1 MSESQADSARAY
13 VKSPRV
19 KAQEIESR
27 YYGNV
32 DDVIDAINEQEK
44 RNFTLGVVLLIVAI
58 CTWITGLE
66 LVNSVLK
73 GEEFQKPIFL
83 AVLTGSCFTLNFVPN
98 MISLIKSF
106 FRSSTHSN
114 VTSSPMLSSSDLE
127 IDSQAVM
134 KFSTM
139 SARPEVHHEGPEMLS
154 QSEVFLLAFQVACIY
169 LCYNVMVLSSLK
181 YTSASNQTILGS
193 TTTFFTLC
201 LGTLLKVD
209 RFSMKKVIC
218 VVSSLIGVILINI
231 GSEDLSGGPS
241 AKSSSKSPVFGNF
254 LALIGAFFYALY
266 LLTMKLKCGT
276 GSKTTNERELFGWV
290 GVITLAVGIPLLIVV
305 HMLGIEE
312 FQLPLDSSVLVM
324 VLINAVF
331 SVTSDYVTI
340 LAMLLTSPLVT
351 SLALTSSIP
360 ITIFVD
366 FIILDYEGE
375 SSTSR
380 LLLYGFGVVSIM
392 LSVILI
398 NINISSEN
406 ELIEEV
412 IEETL
417 EGAMQCDEV
426 LSPILSPY
434 LSSSSAHNMS
444 RRDIGLHT
452 PLSPKFSNWRKRPAA
467 PLARLSSEDSRFTL
481 NARAS
486 HETEESPL
494 RNQHHS
500 KSLYK
505 NDRSNASESSVHEA
519 SPGLYLSGGAN
530 HKFSLEHMSQS
541 RGAL

>member
-1 MSESQADSARAY
+1 
-13 VKSPRV
+13 
-19 KAQEIESR
+19 
-27 YYGNV
+27 
-32 DDVIDAINEQEK
+32 
-44 RNFTLGVVLLIVAI
+44 
-58 CTWITGLE
+58 
-66 LVNSVLK
+66 
-73 GEEFQKPIFL
+73 
-83 AVLTGSCFTLNFVPN
+83 
-98 MISLIKSF
+98 
-106 FRSSTHSN
+106 
-114 VTSSPMLSSSDLE
+114 
-127 IDSQAVM
+127 
-134 KFSTM
+134 
-139 SARPEVHHEGPEMLS
+139 
-154 QSEVFLLAFQVACIY
+154 
-169 LCYNVMVLSSLK
+169 
-181 YTSASNQTILGS
+181 
-193 TTTFFTLC
+193 
-201 LGTLLKVD
+201 
-209 RFSMKKVIC
+209 
-218 VVSSLIGVILINI
+218 
-231 GSEDLSGGPS
+231 
-241 AKSSSKSPVFGNF
+241 
-254 LALIGAFFYALY
+254 
-266 LLTMKLKCGT
+266 
-276 GSKTTNERELFGWV
+276 
-290 GVITLAVGIPLLIVV
+290 
-305 HMLGIEE
+305 
-312 FQLPLDSSVLVM
+312 M

-417 EGAMQCDEV
+417 EGAMQCDDV

-467 PLARLSSEDSRFTL
+467 TLARLSSEDSGFTL
-481 NARAS
+481 NAGAS

-505 NDRSNASESSVHEA
+505 NDRSGASESSVHEA